1 MDVNPRVWT
10 WHSIG
15 ARAGVDFPY
24 LAWRSMHG
32 DHPRGVRGRPGVRW
46 VRPATDLF
54 AARAAIRAGELG
66 WSTYLRQ
73 MAPPAALAPWAF
85 SDPSPAVADLPL
97 LAARTAR
104 RWAAHRREA
113 RTGRAPATA
122 SGPAAFRPTS
132 ATVLRE
138 GTSVPDIPSVPDR
151 GRFVTTYAALI
162 VGVALVAVLA
172 ALDVHSRPTE
182 YTSEVSVLVGS
193 QVFANG
199 VAEPPDMG
207 TEKAVSSSGTVLS
220 AAAERLGVPVDV
232 LDDGAS
238 AGVPVDTHV
247 LVLSQSASTAAA
259 ARRHTAARAA
269 AYVEYRD
276 QPQVPKLGATGEAAR
291 PSQTLRVIT
300 APSSPTAP
308 DEPNL
313 VLVLTVALV
322 LGGGLGLAAAVAL
335 DSGSDR
341 IRGPGD
347 LGRVSGLPVLAEV
360 PGTLHPARGIPV
372 LDQQPSGESDA
383 YYRVTAATLTAAS
396 RRGTRVVL
404 VTSGARYDGVT
415 TSAANIAV
423 AMAESATKTLLVLA
437 DPLGPTLRQ
446 LMGTVIPPGPG
457 PSPVGS
463 EDASF
468 GVLPGLRVADLTGGD
483 RVPLRR
489 GGDIAKAVA
498 AVLGRQSW

>member
-1 MDVNPRVWT
+1 MP
-10 WHSIG
+10 
-15 ARAGVDFPY
+15 
-24 LAWRSMHG
+24 
-32 DHPRGVRGRPGVRW
+32 
-46 VRPATDLF
+46 
-54 AARAAIRAGELG
+54 E
-66 WSTYLRQ
+66 
-73 MAPPAALAPWAF
+73 
-85 SDPSPAVADLPL
+85 
-97 LAARTAR
+97 
-104 RWAAHRREA
+104 
-113 RTGRAPATA
+113 
-122 SGPAAFRPTS
+122 
-132 ATVLRE
+132 
-138 GTSVPDIPSVPDR
+138 IPSVADR

-162 VGVALVAVLA
+162 VGVALVAVVA
-172 ALDVHSRPTE
+172 ALAYVHSRPTE

-232 LDDGAS
+232 LADGAS
-238 AGVPVDTHV
+238 ARVPVDTHV

-300 APSSPTAP
+300 EPSTPTSP

-360 PGTLHPARGIPV
+360 PGTLHPTRGIPV
-372 LDQQPSGESDA
+372 LDQQASRESDA

-404 VTSGARYDGVT
+404 VTSGGRYDGVT

-437 DPLGPTLRQ
+437 DPLGPSLRQ
-446 LMGTVIPPGPG
+446 LMGSVIPPGKG

-498 AVLGRQSW
+498 AAARQTVVVIAAPALLTQAGALSLAGKADVILLVADAQRSDRSEVRDVVAQLAPCRDRLLGALLVGRRWHASIRRSTVTWLARRSTPERAPAVVPPPAEVSGSTSSSA